1 MGPADP
7 GIEEGRSWGTCIVL
21 GVLWAEAAWPKSQPG
36 GQDMCLSRCG
46 PVVRTRLAMEVSRE
60 CMFLGFLSHHNK
72 DLAGWTL
79 KPSARHSSR
88 VLDKPCYSS

>member
-1 MGPADP
+1 MGPADL
-7 GIEEGRSWGTCIVL
+7 GIEEGRSGGTCIVL